1 MVRLATFLLLLIPAS
16 AYGAAGGGSSGFG
29 GGGGGGGG
37 GFSGGG
43 SSGGSSGFGGSGS
56 GGASGPWWVFPL
68 VIVGILIFVF
78 GASFVAA
85 MKYRARKRARI
96 AKVRH
101 HAAEAA
107 EDDAAFDHAHVT
119 DTASKLFVE
128 CQQAWDARDE
138 AKLQHLVSPE
148 IWKEWKLRL
157 DDFASKG
164 WHNRVHVTAEPKVE
178 YVGLINRTEDHE
190 DRVVVLIDAVLDDWV
205 EDKNGHAIMKSG
217 ETDRSTSLS
226 EFWTLAKREDDSW
239 YVHSTEQQAEGAHHL
254 ESQIIAR
261 PDADE
266 EKLRGDSVMELAA
279 SDKPLEGFK
288 TADLIDF
295 DFDGDARAQAL
306 DLSLADPRFGPDVLE
321 TAVRRAVAAWSEAV
335 DGEDAPLEALASAE
349 AVTELLYPGDPGH
362 SRRLVVRGPR
372 VDQVRIAAID
382 GKAEPAEMA
391 VDVTVT
397 GRRYIQDRATAAV
410 LGGSQSDETTFSERW
425 TLSLSGPDTN
435 PWQLA
440 AARAPAAQ

>member
-1 MVRLATFLLLLIPAS
+1 MTRFAALLLLLIPAS

-43 SSGGSSGFGGSGS
+43 GSSGGGFGGSGS
-56 GGASGPWWVFPL
+56 GGTSGPWWVFPL
-68 VIVGILIFVF
+68 IIGAIVIFVF
-78 GASFVAA
+78 GAGFVAS
-85 MKYRARKRARI
+85 MKYRARKRARV
-96 AKVRH
+96 ATVRH

-107 EDDAAFDHAHVT
+107 EDDAAFDHAHVS
-119 DTASKLFVE
+119 DTASQLFEE
-128 CQQAWDARDE
+128 CQVAWDARDHE
-138 AKLQHLVSPE
+138 KLQHLVSPE

-164 WHNRVHVTAEPKVE
+164 WHNRVKVTSDPQVE
-178 YVGLINRTEDHE
+178 YVGLINRTADRE
-190 DRVVVLIDAVLDDWV
+190 DRAVVRIEATLDDWV
-205 EDKNGHAIMKSG
+205 VDRNGHALMKSG
-217 ETDRSTSLS
+217 DTDRSTTLC
-226 EFWTLAKREDDSW
+226 EYWTLAKREDGSW
-239 YVHSTEQQAEGAHHL
+239 YVHSTEQQAEGDHHL
-254 ESQIIAR
+254 EGEIVAR

-266 EKLRGDSVMELAA
+266 QKLRGDSVMELAA

-335 DGEDAPLEALASAE
+335 DGEDAPLEALASAA
-349 AVTELLYPGDPGH
+349 AVTELLYPGDDSH
-362 SRRLVVRGPR
+362 ARRLVVRGPR

-382 GKAEPAEMA
+382 GNADPAEMA

-410 LGGSQSDETTFSERW
+410 LAGSQDSETTFTERW
-425 TLSLSGPDTN
+425 TLSLSGPDAN